1 MECNKCK
8 KEIPDGAPYCCWCGK
23 KQQTKKATKRGNGTG
38 SVYRRNDKWVAE
50 ITRGYREENGTM
62 KRVVSRKCGFRT
74 KKKRSIICRRWP
86 GRRSAIRL
94 SHSGN
99 YTKRG
104 SLRIALESPR
114 WIVTKPQKNTFTI
127 SNFGSSPILR
137 STICKSA
144 WMNARRAAAQR
155 KI

>member
-1 MECNKCK
+1 MECIKCK

-74 KKKRSIICRRWP
+74 KK
-86 GRRSAIRL
+86 RSAQL
-94 SHSGN
+94 SADAG
-99 YTKRG
+99 R
-104 SLRIALESPR
+104 AEE
-114 WIVTKPQKNTFTI
+114 
-127 SNFGSSPILR
+127 
-137 STICKSA
+137 
-144 WMNARRAAAQR
+144 AR
-155 KI
+155 